1 MHSEHHHWYSSRLG
15 REMGLLVYG
24 HWGPPLLAFPTSG
37 GDEWEMQ
44 NQGMTTALADHI
56 EGGGLKLFGVGTV
69 SGDSFYN
76 KQAHPAHRSYVQA
89 QFDAYIRFEVVPFIE
104 THCQTPGIAISTM
117 GASLGAYH
125 AANTLFKHPDV
136 IKRCFAMSGVYDMRS
151 SMDGYYDDNFYFNNP
166 IDYMSHLGEPWTLAQ
181 LASCDIHLS
190 TGNGPWE
197 NSGPTYAMSRVL
209 SERGIK
215 HSLDDWG
222 PMGGHDWPY
231 WKHQMREYLNRYF

>member
-1 MHSEHHHWYSSRLG
+1 
-15 REMGLLVYG
+15 MGLLVHG

-44 NQGMTTALADHI
+44 NQNMTIALADHI
-56 EGGGLKLFGVGTV
+56 DGGRMKLFAVGTV

-76 KQAHPAHRSYVQA
+76 KQAHPAHRSYIQA
-89 QFDAYIRFEVVPFIE
+89 EFDAYVRFEVVPFIE
-104 THCQTPGIAISTM
+104 THCKTPGIAISTM

-166 IDYMSHLGEPWTLAQ
+166 IDYMSHLSDPWTLSQ

-209 SERGIK
+209 SERGIP